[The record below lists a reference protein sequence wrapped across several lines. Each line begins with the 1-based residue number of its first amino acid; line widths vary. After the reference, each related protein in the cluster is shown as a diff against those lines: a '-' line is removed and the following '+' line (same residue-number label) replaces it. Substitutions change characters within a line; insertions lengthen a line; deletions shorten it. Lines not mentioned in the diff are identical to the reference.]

1 MAKAKKSSATVT
13 MKRKPRDLRPSVDH
27 DRRVIDFDRYIPT
40 VVSRLMTRLR
50 ASAQIFFDERFG
62 ITRLDWRIISF
73 LAAKGPSSAYDIW
86 TLGILDKAAVS
97 RALRVLSDRKIV
109 TIKNV
114 SGSSRRRTVIALT
127 RQGQELN
134 DRCFVEIVK
143 RHDRLLGGLS
153 RKQIEDFILTAQHL
167 ESRIAFMDKDDE
179 CPSSNFDVTKEPEY
193 RKQPHAKVQAAASAR
208 MAT

>member
-1 MAKAKKSSATVT
+1 MAKAKKSSAAVAE
-13 MKRKPRDLRPSVDH
+13 KRKSRRSGEPSIDH
-27 DRRVIDFDRYIPT
+27 DRRAIDFDRYIPT

-109 TIKNV
+109 TIKDV
-114 SGSSRRRTVIALT
+114 PGSSRRRTVIALT

-134 DRCFVEIVK
+134 DRCFVEIVR
-143 RHDRLLGGLS
+143 RHDRLLGNLS
-153 RKQIEDFILTAQHL
+153 RKQIEDFILTAQYL
-167 ESRIAFMDKDDE
+167 ESRIAFMDKDAE
-179 CPSSNFDVTKEPEY
+179 APSSNFDVTREPD
-193 RKQPHAKVQAAASAR
+193 RPRRAG
-208 MAT
+208 